1 MKRVVLLV
9 ALCVAASSASFA
21 QKKAVS
27 DAQSIAKSDK
37 ADFNEARNLI
47 KGALANDETK
57 NDAKTWYVAG
67 FVEDQAF
74 SAERTKQILGQKPDE
89 PKMYEA
95 LYGVLPYFKKSYEL
109 DQLPDVKGKVKPK
122 FSKDIKSILGADHS
136 YYFNAGAYYYDKHE
150 FAKAIDGFEQYI
162 EIANMPMFA
171 GTKTAER
178 DSTYMTVQFYSA
190 IAAIQLN
197 DAKLAIEKLTRAK
210 DFPYRQNDVYQYLAY
225 ECDQAKDTVA
235 MEKYLEEG
243 YSKSFAEDTTD
254 YYLLS
259 LINLYIT
266 SGRDEK
272 ALSYL
277 DKAIEK
283 KPTNANLYN
292 VKGRVYEDQK
302 DFEKA
307 LTMFNKALEIDPN
320 LTDALSNVG
329 RIYYNQAVNKLSDA
343 NGITDNTKYKAAKDD
358 ALKLFKQALPFFEKA
373 HTDKPDEME
382 YMIALRGIYYNLDMG
397 DKLKDIEAKMGANK

>member
-136 YYFNAGAYYYDKHE
+136 YFFNAGAYYYDKHE
-150 FAKAIDGFEQYI
+150 FAKAMMALKYI
-162 EIANMPMFA
+162 EIGQYADFCC
-171 GTKTAER
+171 TKLLTGILLY
-178 DSTYMTVQFYSA
+178 DSSVLFS
-190 IAAIQLN
+190 
-197 DAKLAIEKLTRAK
+197 
-210 DFPYRQNDVYQYLAY
+210 
-225 ECDQAKDTVA
+225 
-235 MEKYLEEG
+235 
-243 YSKSFAEDTTD
+243 
-254 YYLLS
+254 LL
-259 LINLYIT
+259 
-266 SGRDEK
+266 
-272 ALSYL
+272 
-277 DKAIEK
+277 
-283 KPTNANLYN
+283 
-292 VKGRVYEDQK
+292 
-302 DFEKA
+302 
-307 LTMFNKALEIDPN
+307 
-320 LTDALSNVG
+320 
-329 RIYYNQAVNKLSDA
+329 
-343 NGITDNTKYKAAKDD
+343 
-358 ALKLFKQALPFFEKA
+358 LPFS
-373 HTDKPDEME
+373 
-382 YMIALRGIYYNLDMG
+382 
-397 DKLKDIEAKMGANK
+397 